1 MQIDTRVAWRAAL
14 ANEEQIVEMATE
26 TEMNAQFCG
35 SEQSGSLHEPRFR
48 LEPFVDAKTVSAFL
62 SIPRADVL
70 RMTREGKIRGY
81 PYKGRLR
88 HVYRYRLSEVSAD
101 FEALACSPKRTMREA
116 PVSRRRKSN
125 G

>member
-1 MQIDTRVAWRAAL
+1 VTEDLNMAAGGDRRQT
-14 ANEEQIVEMATE
+14 NPDQKR
-26 TEMNAQFCG
+26 NAPSSAF
-35 SEQSGSLHEPRFR
+35 P

-70 RMTREGKIRGY
+70 RMTRERRIRGY

-101 FEALACSPKRTMREA
+101 FETFGYQRQRTMPQA

>member
-1 MQIDTRVAWRAAL
+1 MDV
-14 ANEEQIVEMATE
+14 
-26 TEMNAQFCG
+26 
-35 SEQSGSLHEPRFR
+35 
-48 LEPFVDAKTVSAFL
+48 KTVSAFL
-62 SIPRADVL
+62 AVSRADVL

-101 FEALACSPKRTMREA
+101 FEAFARHERRISEVA
-116 PVSRRRKSN
+116 PVSRRREKSN

>member
-1 MQIDTRVAWRAAL
+1 MNEVLKMAAGGDRR
-14 ANEEQIVEMATE
+14 QTDPDQ
-26 TEMNAQFCG
+26 TNAPSSAF
-35 SEQSGSLHEPRFR
+35 P

-70 RMTREGKIRGY
+70 RMTRERRIRGY

-101 FEALACSPKRTMREA
+101 FENFGYQGQRTMPEA
-116 PVSRRRKSN
+116 PVSRRRTSN